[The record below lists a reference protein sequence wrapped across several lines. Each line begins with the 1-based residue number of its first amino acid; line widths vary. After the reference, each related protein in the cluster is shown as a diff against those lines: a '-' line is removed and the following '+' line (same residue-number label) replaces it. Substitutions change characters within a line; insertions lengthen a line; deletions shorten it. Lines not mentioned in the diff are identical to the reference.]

1 MKPSAHRSARRFFAL
16 GVLCLG
22 IAAAAYGTLQL
33 TFCPRPVNNIHVRW
47 APGVDDFGRQVAE
60 RRYSLSQG
68 EQLEGRTWAYT
79 LSDLSRTNISSL
91 VRDPVIED
99 TQDIDRIAFR
109 VSPTASRGPYPG
121 RHTWIPLSLQG
132 VAVGAFGAALLF
144 AWFLPLGGHQMTGG
158 QKQRLGLLLGI
169 VALVHLLGWTMQ
181 IKSGEVPWEPAAPI
195 DSFSAGFLW
204 MTCVVCVLI
213 AFRRIDDVLR
223 LGFWSLGG
231 LGFMALAIDEVM
243 EFHEQT
249 SFAVGDDDYIKILA
263 WVLTAAA
270 LWAIGK
276 LEPGHRLAQRVLWLG
291 YVFHCLYTL
300 VEMGDGEFFTLPMP
314 RVTLLWT
321 EEILEMLALSCYFV
335 GMTLMLERIGIGT
348 PSNVEA

>member
-16 GVLCLG
+16 GVLCLAARGERPLAFDEREILAACVAPPSNTGGILSRRALPARRLARLGATPDFHHGLLG

-33 TFCPRPVNNIHVRW
+33 TFGPRPVNNIHVRW

-132 VAVGAFGAALLF
+132 VAVGAFGAALV
-144 AWFLPLGGHQMTGG
+144 PP
-158 QKQRLGLLLGI
+158 RI
-169 VALVHLLGWTMQ
+169 SWT
-181 IKSGEVPWEPAAPI
+181 
-195 DSFSAGFLW
+195 AG
-204 MTCVVCVLI
+204 
-213 AFRRIDDVLR
+213 
-223 LGFWSLGG
+223 
-231 LGFMALAIDEVM
+231 
-243 EFHEQT
+243 
-249 SFAVGDDDYIKILA
+249 
-263 WVLTAAA
+263 
-270 LWAIGK
+270 
-276 LEPGHRLAQRVLWLG
+276 
-291 YVFHCLYTL
+291 
-300 VEMGDGEFFTLPMP
+300 
-314 RVTLLWT
+314 
-321 EEILEMLALSCYFV
+321 
-335 GMTLMLERIGIGT
+335 
-348 PSNVEA
+348 